1 MFITVALET
10 VKNAFTFR
18 GMSHSCFRC
27 IRHRSHWNSLTEFQ
41 HTRFT
46 SPLPL
51 SSRLR
56 ATFFVKPRLIPIMLS
71 FNFYVNRLFLMLS
84 ITSKLGSE
92 SQSSLQRHAYRW
104 RLVSCLFIQPQS
116 LCFQINLITACS
128 LVKWAVFVY
137 FSNFCE
143 ANTFFIATRFKLNQL
158 NQLIL
163 CWWTLAS
170 FVRDREFTKTERKLR
185 QRSQQLCV
193 PFKRWICRQTVYWT
207 IFWQTAARET
217 LIISPLATR
226 PTEQD
231 FLYDNMQVTL
241 TR

>member
-1 MFITVALET
+1 MLITVALET

-143 ANTFFIATRFKLNQL
+143 ANTFFY
-158 NQLIL
+158 
-163 CWWTLAS
+163 CYTLQVKSVKPTNFMLVNAS
-170 FVRDREFTKTERKLR
+170 EFRARQRVYEDWTKT
-185 QRSQQLCV
+185 SSTIPTTMCA
-193 PFKRWICRQTVYWT
+193 FQTWNL
-207 IFWQTAARET
+207 QTNSI
-217 LIISPLATR
+217 LNDI
-226 PTEQD
+226 
-231 FLYDNMQVTL
+231 L
-241 TR
+241 TNSCAWNSYY

>member
-1 MFITVALET
+1 MLITVALET

-116 LCFQINLITACS
+116 LCSQIN
-128 LVKWAVFVY
+128 
-137 FSNFCE
+137 
-143 ANTFFIATRFKLNQL
+143 FINNSGKV
-158 NQLIL
+158 
-163 CWWTLAS
+163 S
-170 FVRDREFTKTERKLR
+170 YVRL
-185 QRSQQLCV
+185 L
-193 PFKRWICRQTVYWT
+193 FKRLRDINV
-207 IFWQTAARET
+207 
-217 LIISPLATR
+217 
-226 PTEQD
+226 
-231 FLYDNMQVTL
+231 
-241 TR
+241 

>member
-27 IRHRSHWNSLTEFQ
+27 IRHRIHWNSLTEFQ

-116 LCFQINLITACS
+116 LCFQINLITDCS
-128 LVKWAVFVY
+128 LEKWAVFVY

-143 ANTFFIATRFKLNQL
+143 ASMCNTFFYCYTLQVKSLKPTNF
-158 NQLIL
+158 L
-163 CWWTLAS
+163 CWSTLAS

-193 PFKRWICRQTVYWT
+193 PFKPGMRVKLLLSVPSRQDRPSNIFCMTICR
-207 IFWQTAARET
+207 
-217 LIISPLATR
+217 LH
-226 PTEQD
+226 
-231 FLYDNMQVTL
+231 
-241 TR
+241 